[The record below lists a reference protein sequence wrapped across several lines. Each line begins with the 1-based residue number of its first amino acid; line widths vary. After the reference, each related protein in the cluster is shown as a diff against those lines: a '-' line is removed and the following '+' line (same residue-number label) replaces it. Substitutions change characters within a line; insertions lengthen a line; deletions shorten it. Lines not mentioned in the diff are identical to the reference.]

1 MDQSLY
7 KWVLNAY
14 RHIVIGLETAFKWN
28 NLKYTVE
35 QKTQPLKTA
44 FAMNDQKQSS
54 CSLDV

>member
-1 MDQSLY
+1 MDLSLY

-14 RHIVIGLETAFKWN
+14 RHIVIGLETAFKLN

-35 QKTQPLKTA
+35 QKTQPLKTVL
-44 FAMNDQKQSS
+44 AMNDQKQSS